1 MRKVLV
7 ATHGRFA
14 EGIRETMQFIMG
26 SGCTVDVL
34 NAYTEPRYFDR
45 KVIFHSELVLTRL
58 FLSLFLYFYLL
69 DNCVFS

>member
-26 SGCTVDVL
+26 DEGTVDVRQCI
-34 NAYTEPRYFDR
+34 Y
-45 KVIFHSELVLTRL
+45 KSGI
-58 FLSLFLYFYLL
+58 
-69 DNCVFS
+69 

>member
-26 SGCTVDVL
+26 DE
-34 NAYTEPRYFDR
+34 AR
-45 KVIFHSELVLTRL
+45 
-58 FLSLFLYFYLL
+58 
-69 DNCVFS
+69 

>member
-26 SGCTVDVL
+26 DEGTVDVL
-34 NAYTEPRYFDR
+34 NAYTSQEFDILGKYCSR
-45 KVIFHSELVLTRL
+45 I
-58 FLSLFLYFYLL
+58 YGA
-69 DNCVFS
+69 

>member
-26 SGCTVDVL
+26 DEGTVDVL
-34 NAYTEPRYFDR
+34 NAYTSQEFDSIR
-45 KVIFHSELVLTRL
+45 KLNV
-58 FLSLFLYFYLL
+58 
-69 DNCVFS
+69 

>member
-26 SGCTVDVL
+26 DEGTVDVL
-34 NAYTEPRYFDR
+34 NAYTSQEFDMH
-45 KVIFHSELVLTRL
+45 KEAERL
-58 FLSLFLYFYLL
+58 HIISAHGNNNVVCF
-69 DNCVFS
+69 